1 MQKQMRL
8 LSLLL
13 FSVLL
18 SVCSGCSRLHN
29 AGDYW
34 IDDSKVAIGSEPR
47 IQFLIFHYT
56 AENDEDSVGILTG
69 NNVSAHYL
77 IRQKLDQILDMPV
90 VLQFVPESQRAWHAG
105 ASFWS
110 GRKNLNDTS
119 IGIEIVNPGYHKSG
133 NEKSW
138 VPYSDEQIDLLI
150 SLSRDIIQRY
160 GIKSINVLGH
170 SDVSSQR
177 KIDPGPLFPWKKLAE
192 AGIGAWPQAQR
203 VEYYLAVRQSEA
215 SIDIAELQ
223 TNLSRYGYKVPANGI
238 LDDETRRVIKA
249 FQMHFRPDNYSGV
262 PDAQTLAILDALLEG
277 YRS

>member
-18 SVCSGCSRLHN
+18 NICSGCSRLHN

-34 IDDSKVAIGSEPR
+34 IDDSNVAIGSEPR

-56 AENDEDSVGILTG
+56 AENDEDSIDILTG

-77 IRQKLDQILDMPV
+77 IRQELNQNLGKPV
-90 VLQFVPESQRAWHAG
+90 VLQFVPESERAWHAG
-105 ASFWS
+105 ASFWH

-160 GIKSINVLGH
+160 RIKPINVLGH
-170 SDVSSQR
+170 SDVSPQR
-177 KIDPGPLFPWKKLAE
+177 KIDPGPLFPWEKLAE
-192 AGIGAWPQAQR
+192 AGIGVWPTAAR
-203 VEYYLAVRQSEA
+203 VEHYLAIRKLKA

-223 TNLSRYGYKVPANGI
+223 TNLSRYGYKVPTNGI

-249 FQMHFRPDNYSGV
+249 FQMHFRPDNYSGI
-262 PDAQTLAILDALLEG
+262 PDAQTLAILDALLEK